1 MTFHRTA
8 YDTTIGSSLNTT
20 AIRRAISEAI
30 VRDYIQDKKL
40 NLISSLE
47 YIPLFVT
54 GRYTSEESIPFF
66 AHPLIVQCKQ
76 GKFICADMRM
86 FVRKDNGSYS
96 EQISNAAEYDMM
108 FHRVV
113 LTLLALTDGPSSLRS
128 SLGFAGVV
136 YASWIAECCGKA
148 FALDIGDQ
156 VKLNILAHQFYQ
168 SLFFEE
174 SKFDE
179 EVLQMMAVQ
188 TAKALRVPVE
198 MCLELFDRLEPA
210 TDLEGFCNNVKNI
223 LENVR
228 LKNLVPGSLITIV
241 QNSWFGINHREL
253 LAVALEDPLTWI
265 AIVVAS
271 LEQRSFKNAMVSRI
285 SERLGKQGK
294 AQEFM
299 KTFKALEESVKVP
312 DEDYDR
318 VLKLH
323 DLN

>member
-8 YDTTIGSSLNTT
+8 YDTTIGSSISTT

-54 GRYTSEESIPFF
+54 GRYTSEENIPFF
-66 AHPLIVQCKQ
+66 AHPLIVECKQ

-86 FVRKDNGSYS
+86 FVRKDGGSFT

-113 LTLLALTDGPSSLRS
+113 LTLLAMVDGPSSLRS
-128 SLGFAGVV
+128 SLGFAGAV
-136 YASWIAECCGKA
+136 YASWIAESCGKT
-148 FALDIGDQ
+148 FALDVGDQ
-156 VKLNILAHQFYQ
+156 VKLSILAHQFYQ

-174 SKFDE
+174 SKPGE
-179 EVLQMMAVQ
+179 ETLQMMAVQ
-188 TAKALRVPVE
+188 TARTLKVPVE
-198 MCLELFDRLEPA
+198 MCLEIFDKLDPA
-210 TDLEGFCNNVKNI
+210 EDLEGFCNNVKKV

-228 LKNLVPGSLITIV
+228 LKNLSTGTLITLV

-253 LAVALEDPLTWI
+253 LAVALEDPIAWI
-265 AIVVAS
+265 AIVVSS
-271 LEQRSFKNAMVSRI
+271 LEQRSFKNALISRI
-285 SERLGKQGK
+285 SERIGKQGK
-294 AQEFM
+294 ADEF
-299 KTFKALEESVKVP
+299 KKNFKSLEDSVKVP
-312 DEDYDR
+312 TEDWENELR
-318 VLKLH
+318 LTGA
-323 DLN
+323 